1 MVRGMQLQHPEW
13 WDGPEKIYG
22 HYITAES
29 LEVVKQNAGS
39 NLQELVMT
47 EFWIEDD
54 KDAIK
59 TKPSYPECCCKQQ
72 ASPHS
77 PAARGFVSQ
86 EVERIQ
92 GPLEELG
99 LTTFM

>member
-1 MVRGMQLQHPEW
+1 
-13 WDGPEKIYG
+13 
-22 HYITAES
+22 
-29 LEVVKQNAGS
+29 
-39 NLQELVMT
+39 MT

-59 TKPSYPECCCKQQ
+59 TRPTYPGCCCKQQ

-86 EVERIQ
+86 AVEGIQ

-99 LTTFM
+99 LTTFMERREQGSKRRKPGNEELLDFPPPLVLQSQVSMPLESCS

>member
-1 MVRGMQLQHPEW
+1 
-13 WDGPEKIYG
+13 
-22 HYITAES
+22 
-29 LEVVKQNAGS
+29 
-39 NLQELVMT
+39 MT

-59 TKPSYPECCCKQQ
+59 TKPSYPGCCCKQQ

-77 PAARGFVSQ
+77 PAARGLVSQ